1 MVQRYAGAG
10 AARRLRESQ
19 TSAAA
24 EGHNDGMD
32 IKEILLNHLR
42 SSREALLWKA
52 EGLSERELR
61 LPRTVTGTNLLGLVK
76 HCAFVEHG
84 YFIDCLARTSP
95 IVIPALDY
103 DADPNADFY
112 ATRDER
118 AVDLIRQYREVAE
131 VVDLAIEEMP
141 LETPGRVAW
150 WGEQGE
156 TTLAR
161 ILVHVLNDVTR
172 HAGQADIIR
181 EGIDGAVGLLSG
193 NTNLWEPT
201 QGWAA
206 HHAMLTR
213 LADEA

>member
-1 MVQRYAGAG
+1 
-10 AARRLRESQ
+10 
-19 TSAAA
+19 
-24 EGHNDGMD
+24 MD

-42 SSREALLWKA
+42 SSREALLWKT

-84 YFIDCLARTSP
+84 YFIDCFARTSP

-103 DADPNADFY
+103 GADPNADFY

-118 AVDLIRQYREVAE
+118 AVDLVRQYREVGQ
-131 VVDLAIEEMP
+131 VVDSAIEEMP

-150 WGEQGE
+150 WGERGE

-161 ILVHVLNDVTR
+161 ILVHVLNDITR

-181 EGIDGAVGLLSG
+181 EGIDGAAGLLSG
-193 NTNLWEPT
+193 NTNLWVPAE
-201 QGWAA
+201 GWAA
-206 HHAMLTR
+206 HRTMLTR

>member
-1 MVQRYAGAG
+1 
-10 AARRLRESQ
+10 
-19 TSAAA
+19 
-24 EGHNDGMD
+24 MD
-32 IKEILLNHLR
+32 IKEILLTHLR
-42 SSREALLWKA
+42 ASREALLWKT

-61 LPRTVTGTNLLGLVK
+61 LPRTVTGTNLLGLIK

-84 YFIDCLARTSP
+84 YFIDCFARTST
-95 IVIPALDY
+95 IVIAALDY

-118 AVDLIRQYREVAE
+118 AVDLVRLYREVGQ
-131 VVDLAIEEMP
+131 VVDRAIEEMP
-141 LETPGRVAW
+141 LETPGHVAW
-150 WGEQGE
+150 WGKKGE

-161 ILVHVLNDVTR
+161 VLVHVLNDVTR

-181 EGIDGAVGLLSG
+181 EGIDGAAGLLSG

-201 QGWAA
+201 EGWAA

-213 LADEA
+213 LADET